1 MYAITTL
8 ISQMKVCRGCG
19 GHLLKIL
26 VSYAQTFGCLL
37 IASPLRKL
45 WCAEIADRCELAV
58 RY

>member
-1 MYAITTL
+1 
-8 ISQMKVCRGCG
+8 MKVYRGCG

-26 VSYAQTFGCLL
+26 VSYAQTFGWLL